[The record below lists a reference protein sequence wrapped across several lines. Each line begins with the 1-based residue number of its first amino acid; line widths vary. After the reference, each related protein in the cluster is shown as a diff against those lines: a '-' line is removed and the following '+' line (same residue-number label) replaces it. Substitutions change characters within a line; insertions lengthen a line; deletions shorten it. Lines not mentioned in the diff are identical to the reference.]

1 MSPASEASKTK
12 ASKMGTQGILDAVE
26 KVGNAVPH
34 PVVIFLIL
42 IAVVVVLSHILY
54 VAGAAVSYEVINPET
69 RNIERATSTANSLLT
84 AEGISHV

>member
-26 KVGNAVPH
+26 KVGNAGPH

-42 IAVVVVLSHILY
+42 IAVVVVLSHIL
-54 VAGAAVSYEVINPET
+54 
-69 RNIERATSTANSLLT
+69 
-84 AEGISHV
+84 